1 MSVAVIAPDLAHEQS
16 LLLAALFGEIGD
28 PKHTFK
34 GVGLNSQRGL
44 QALRANGEALALRAL
59 TAAYPVTAEL
69 IGSESFEPLASYF
82 WKQQPPQRGDIAQWG
97 GGLPDFLDAA
107 PQLAD
112 EPFLGDVAR
121 IEWLLH
127 CAATAADAVA
137 DVASLALLAGD
148 APGQPTL
155 VLSDGAALVA
165 SDWPVVSIIH
175 AHLLYGDEKAQ
186 ALTRAGGLLKR
197 GTGERALVWRQGFKP
212 QLRLV
217 SAAEYALL
225 SALLSGLPL
234 ERALN
239 EGFAAPPDDAQGP
252 FDFSAWLGQSV
263 QTGLFT
269 GAKYIENNIENNIDN
284 NKECTS

>member
-1 MSVAVIAPDLAHEQS
+1 MTAAASLTAGLAHEQS
-16 LLLAALFGEIGD
+16 LLLAALFGEAGD
-28 PKHTFK
+28 LGNTFK
-34 GVGLNSQRGL
+34 GVGLNPQRGL
-44 QALRANGEALALRAL
+44 QALRANGEGLALRAL

-107 PQLAD
+107 PQLAH

-127 CAATAADAVA
+127 CAATAADAIA

-155 VLSDGAALVA
+155 VLSDGAALLA
-165 SDWPVVSIIH
+165 SDWPVVSIFH

-186 ALTRAGGLLKR
+186 ALTRVGGLLQR

-225 SALLSGLPL
+225 SALLSGMPL
-234 ERALN
+234 EDALKQVF
-239 EGFAAPPDDAQGP
+239 ELAPSPDEIP
-252 FDFSAWLGQSV
+252 FDFSTWLGQAV
-263 QTGLFT
+263 QTGLVT
-269 GAKYIENNIENNIDN
+269 GAINIDN
-284 NKECTS
+284 NKEETS